1 MHVEC
6 MRAIC
11 NEKGS
16 SLQGLEYD
24 GGPEHDCECKEES
37 VIIPYVKFPED
48 KSTQEVQNWKCDDC
62 LKEFCSGD
70 INLLLDPKV
79 SYRYSGPYR

>member
-16 SLQGLEYD
+16 SLRGLNYD
-24 GGPEHDCECKEES
+24 GGPEHDCECKEVS
-37 VIIPYVKFPED
+37 VVIPYVKFPED
-48 KSTQEVQNWKCDDC
+48 KSTQEVWCWECDEC
-62 LKEFCSGD
+62 FKKFHSGD
-70 INLLLDPKV
+70 IDLLLDPKV
-79 SYRYSGPYR
+79 YYTHT